1 MVWRVAFNR
10 WTGYG
15 CKRLAVSLLAVN
27 RPWIVG
33 NNLAGNVIGRVATLE
48 GYCCRVVWLNSLV
61 VFVNVVNRFRNR
73 LLIRIFVGCARVR
86 RAMLEVNF
94 IGWRADTKLSTWLEA
109 VRYQNVAVAFKLLDA
124 FSRAVWE

>member
-1 MVWRVAFNR
+1 MACSFNR

-109 VRYQNVAVAFKLLDA
+109 SDTRT
-124 FSRAVWE
+124 